1 MTKIIK
7 ISNLHL
13 AISAI
18 IVLPMA
24 LIYGFQPNLL
34 FDVSINSLD
43 QSNIF
48 KAMMG
53 LYIGFASLWILGI
66 FNQNYWKA
74 ASISNMIFMIGLG
87 FGRIVSIII
96 DGIPCYL
103 FVLGT
108 VGELILG
115 FYAFYQLKFN
125 KK

>member
-1 MTKIIK
+1 
-7 ISNLHL
+7 
-13 AISAI
+13 
-18 IVLPMA
+18 MA

>member
-7 ISNLHL
+7 ISNLQL

>member
-1 MTKIIK
+1 MTKIFK

-13 AISAI
+13 AISAL
-18 IVLPMA
+18 IVLAMA
-24 LIYGFQPNLL
+24 FIYGFQPNLL

-43 QSNIF
+43 ESNIF
-48 KAMMG
+48 KATMG
-53 LYIGFASLWILGI
+53 LYISFGSLWMLGV
-66 FNQNYWKA
+66 FNQNYWKT
-74 ASISNMIFMIGLG
+74 ASISNMIFMTGLG
-87 FGRIVSIII
+87 FGRLVSIII
-96 DGIPCYL
+96 DGIPCHL